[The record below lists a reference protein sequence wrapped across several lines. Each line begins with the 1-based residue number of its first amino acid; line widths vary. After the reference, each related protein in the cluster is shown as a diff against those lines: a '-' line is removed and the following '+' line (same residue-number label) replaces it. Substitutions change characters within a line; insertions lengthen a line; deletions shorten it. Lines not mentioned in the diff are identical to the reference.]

1 MKEVNLLFLIKKVHE
16 KFEQLFSST
25 LANFKHKDILMFLEA
40 KIKEQ

>member
-1 MKEVNLLFLIKKVHE
+1 MKEVNLLFLIKVHE